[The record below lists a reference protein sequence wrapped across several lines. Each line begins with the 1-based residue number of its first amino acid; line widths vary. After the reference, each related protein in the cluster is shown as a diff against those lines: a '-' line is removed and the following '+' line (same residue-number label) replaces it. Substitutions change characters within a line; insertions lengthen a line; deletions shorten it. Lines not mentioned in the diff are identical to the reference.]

1 MEKRKET
8 VFISFASQKG
18 GVGKS
23 TFTIYAA
30 SWLYYVKGLN
40 VAVVDCDYPQYSIM
54 KQKKRDME
62 VVKTTPVYLNLLVE
76 QAGRLKKKAYPVM
89 GSTPADCMTDWRTF
103 EGKSDTHYDIVL
115 FDLPG
120 TMGSDGVIAA
130 ISALNYLFV
139 PIKADRLVLESTL
152 NFATTINDR
161 LVKTGVSTL
170 KSLHLFWNM
179 VDRRERT
186 TLYDVY
192 QQGFSLLG
200 LDCLKTRIPVRSNF
214 TKDLSV
220 TGGPVY
226 RSTLFAPDAAF
237 TKECGFNAFM
247 DEIISILKTE

>member
-1 MEKRKET
+1 M
-8 VFISFASQKG
+8 
-18 GVGKS
+18 
-23 TFTIYAA
+23 
-30 SWLYYVKGLN
+30 
-40 VAVVDCDYPQYSIM
+40 
-54 KQKKRDME
+54 
-62 VVKTTPVYLNLLVE
+62 
-76 QAGRLKKKAYPVM
+76 
-89 GSTPADCMTDWRTF
+89 
-103 EGKSDTHYDIVL
+103 VL

-130 ISALNYLFV
+130 ISSLDYLFV

-161 LVKTGVSTL
+161 LIKTGVSAL

-214 TKDLSV
+214 TKDLSA
-220 TGGPVY
+220 TGGSVY

-237 TKECGFNAFM
+237 TKECGFDTFM
-247 DEIISILKTE
+247 DEIISILKT

>member
-1 MEKRKET
+1 MEKRKKT
-8 VFISFASQKG
+8 LFVSFATQKG
-18 GVGKS
+18 GVGKA

-30 SWLYYVKGLN
+30 SWLHYVKGLN
-40 VAVVDCDYPQYSIM
+40 VAVVDCDYPQHSII

-62 VVKTTPVYLNLLVE
+62 VVKTVPVYQSLLVE
-76 QAGRLKKKAYPVM
+76 QSERLDKRAYPVI
-89 GSTPADCMTDWRTF
+89 GSNPADCMADWSAF
-103 EGKSDTHYDIVL
+103 EDKTDTHYDVVL

-130 ISALNYLFV
+130 ISALDYLFV

-161 LVKTGVSTL
+161 LIKTGLSSL
-170 KSLHLFWNM
+170 KRLYLFWNM

-186 TLYDVY
+186 TLYDIY

-200 LDCLKTRIPVRSNF
+200 LDCLQTRIPVRSNF
-214 TKDLSV
+214 TKDLSS

-237 TKECGFNAFM
+237 TRECGFDMFM
-247 DEIISILKTE
+247 DEIMGILKNE

>member
-1 MEKRKET
+1 MEKRKKT
-8 VFISFASQKG
+8 LFVSFATQKG

-30 SWLYYVKGLN
+30 SWLHYEKGMN
-40 VAVVDCDYPQYSIM
+40 VAVVDCDYPQHSII

-62 VVKTTPVYLNLLVE
+62 VVKTVPVYQSLLVE
-76 QAGRLKKKAYPVM
+76 QSERLDKRAYPVI
-89 GSTPADCMTDWRTF
+89 GSNPADCMADWSAF
-103 EGKSDTHYDIVL
+103 EDKTDTHYDVVL
-115 FDLPG
+115 FALPG

-130 ISALNYLFV
+130 ISALDYLFV

-161 LVKTGVSTL
+161 LIKTGLSSL
-170 KSLHLFWNM
+170 KRLYLFWNM

-186 TLYDVY
+186 TLYDIY

-200 LDCLKTRIPVRSNF
+200 LDCLQTRIPVRSNF
-214 TKDLSV
+214 TKDLSS

-237 TKECGFNAFM
+237 TRECGFDMFM
-247 DEIISILKTE
+247 DEIMGILKNE

>member
-1 MEKRKET
+1 M
-8 VFISFASQKG
+8 
-18 GVGKS
+18 
-23 TFTIYAA
+23 
-30 SWLYYVKGLN
+30 
-40 VAVVDCDYPQYSIM
+40 
-54 KQKKRDME
+54 
-62 VVKTTPVYLNLLVE
+62 
-76 QAGRLKKKAYPVM
+76 
-89 GSTPADCMTDWRTF
+89 
-103 EGKSDTHYDIVL
+103 VL

-130 ISALNYLFV
+130 ISALDYLFV

-161 LVKTGVSTL
+161 LIKTGVSAL
-170 KSLHLFWNM
+170 KGLHLFWNM

-214 TKDLSV
+214 TKDLSS

-237 TKECGFNAFM
+237 TRECGFDMFM
-247 DEIISILKTE
+247 DEIMGILKNE

>member
-1 MEKRKET
+1 
-8 VFISFASQKG
+8 
-18 GVGKS
+18 
-23 TFTIYAA
+23 
-30 SWLYYVKGLN
+30 
-40 VAVVDCDYPQYSIM
+40 
-54 KQKKRDME
+54 
-62 VVKTTPVYLNLLVE
+62 
-76 QAGRLKKKAYPVM
+76 
-89 GSTPADCMTDWRTF
+89 
-103 EGKSDTHYDIVL
+103 
-115 FDLPG
+115 
-120 TMGSDGVIAA
+120 MGSDGVIAA
-130 ISALNYLFV
+130 ISALDYLFV

-161 LVKTGVSTL
+161 LIKTGVFSL

-200 LDCLKTRIPVRSNF
+200 LDCLGTRIPVRSNF

-237 TKECGFNAFM
+237 TRECGFDTFM
-247 DEIISILKTE
+247 DKIISVLKTE